1 MPSSTS
7 FDRLYALEQFGI
19 KLGLDNIRALVT
31 ALDHPERAYATVLIA
46 GTNGKGSVTAMVERA
61 LRAAG
66 HRTGRYTSPH
76 LVHLEERF
84 AINGRPV
91 DTATL
96 STVVGEVLDLEA
108 RARRDGRLAAPAT
121 FFEAATAVAFE
132 LFRRQRVE
140 VGILEVGLGGRFDAT
155 NIVSPQVTAIVSIDL
170 DHMKQLGS
178 SIADIALE
186 KAGTMRP
193 GVPCVVGELPAA
205 ALRVIERAAD
215 EVGATLVHAAEGVVC
230 AAAEVADQATSIDL
244 ETPTRH
250 YGPVT
255 LGLAG
260 AHQVGNALVAVRV
273 LEALDAQGWHVDA
286 PSVESGLRDV
296 EWPGRLQL
304 VTLGDGRQVLL
315 DAAHN
320 PAGARALASHLT
332 RVFPDRVPLVFGVAV
347 DKDASGMLDVLAPAV
362 REIVVTEFRGS
373 RARPAA
379 EAGAIAE
386 ARLPG
391 RVRVVPDA
399 GAALE
404 AALAASDRV
413 CVAGSIFLLG
423 DILEKLEQGGTRT
436 VEGGS

>member
-1 MPSSTS
+1 MSSSTS

-84 AINGRPV
+84 AIDGRPI
-91 DTATL
+91 DTDTL
-96 STVVGEVLDLEA
+96 ATVVGEVLDVEG
-108 RARRDGRLAAPAT
+108 RARQEGRLAAPAT
-121 FFEAATAVAFE
+121 FFEVATAAAFE
-132 LFRRQRVE
+132 LFRRERVE
-140 VGILEVGLGGRFDAT
+140 VGIFEVGLGGRFDAT
-155 NIVSPQVTAIVSIDL
+155 NVVVPRVTAIVSIDL

-178 SIADIALE
+178 SIADIAFE

-193 GVPCVVGELPAA
+193 GVPCVIGELPAA

-230 AAAEVADQATSIDL
+230 AAAEIADGATSVDI

-260 AHQVGNALVAVRV
+260 AHQIGNALVAVRV
-273 LEALDAQGWHVDA
+273 LEALDAQGWLVDA

-296 EWPGRLQL
+296 DWPGRLQL
-304 VTLGDGRQVLL
+304 VTLDDRRQVLL

-332 RVFPDRVPLVFGVAV
+332 RLFPDPVPLVFGVAA

-362 REIVVTEFRGS
+362 REIVATEFRGA

-379 EAGAIAE
+379 DVGAIAE
-386 ARLPG
+386 ERLPG
-391 RVRVVPDA
+391 RVRVVPVA
-399 GAALE
+399 GAALA
-404 AALAASDRV
+404 AALESSDRV

-423 DILEKLEQGGTRT
+423 EVIEKLEAGLK
-436 VEGGS
+436 